1 MTSLNTTRPAYSM
14 SQLNWVPLH
23 VYEAHSYDI
32 EKNKTNNTSS
42 IVIQEEQK
50 PVNNENQSNDSVT
63 HIDLE
68 DVSMSFL
75 SLSLK

>member
-1 MTSLNTTRPAYSM
+1 MTSLNRTRPAYSM
-14 SQLNWVPLH
+14 SQLNWDPLH
-23 VYEAHSYDI
+23 VYEAHFYDV
-32 EKNKTNNTSS
+32 EKDKTNNTSS
-42 IVIQEEQK
+42 IIVEEEK
-50 PVNNENQSNDSVT
+50 PVHNENQSNDSVT